1 MFGELSLKG
10 SIDRMN
16 EHTHQQHRDVH
27 APGASFAT
35 LVFAAASMRATGG
48 RCATRPAE
56 LRSAFRVHILIAPE
70 RIADGLRWYIRFS
83 PFEVHIVGEL
93 APNAKLAFLE
103 RPILAGSL
111 LGPGRG

>member
-27 APGASFAT
+27 APGASFAS
-35 LVFAAASMRATGG
+35 LVFAAACMRGAVG

-56 LRSAFRVHILIAPE
+56 FRCAFRVQILLAPV
-70 RIADGLRWYIRFS
+70 RIARGLRRCLRFS
-83 PFEVHIVGEL
+83 LYEVHSVGEL
-93 APNAKLAFLE
+93 APVAKLASLE
-103 RPILAGSL
+103 REMLAGSL
-111 LGPGRG
+111 LDPGRG